1 MRSVRAGVRSRGG
14 PRRTALALL
23 ALAIGAG
30 AGGRADPAAAA
41 PATPAPPQGPPRA
54 TAPAVVQAD
63 ADVDHPPRDSVSHR
77 AHGWEALV
85 ERERAGAQPAVARAG
100 GRALGLAFAPRRH
113 ARLDPRMARSVPIF
127 DGDNDTHPSHA
138 AQNHLASSPSP

>member
-1 MRSVRAGVRSRGG
+1 MRTVRAGVRSRGG

-23 ALAIGAG
+23 ALATGAG

-54 TAPAVVQAD
+54 TA
-63 ADVDHPPRDSVSHR
+63 DHPPRGSVSHR

-85 ERERAGAQPAVARAG
+85 ERERAEAQPAVARAG
-100 GRALGLAFAPRRH
+100 GRARGLAFAPRHH
-113 ARLDPRMARSVPIF
+113 ACLDPRMARSVPIF
-127 DGDNDTHPSHA
+127 DGHNDTHPSHA
-138 AQNHLASSPSP
+138 AQNHLESSPSP